1 MKKRIIS
8 VILMMAMILSVGC
21 KKKAKTESSESSES
35 TTESTTESMTEKT
48 ESETDPETTPSTT
61 EKPDPDSFSFT
72 KDNYPV
78 IDGSTSTKPMATA
91 ITSVLLGIPREE
103 ADSMLEFHKTTR
115 SFSYLMDREAK
126 LLICAEPAQSVFDE
140 MKERKFEYEMEAFS
154 AEALVFVVNASN
166 PVESLTTE
174 QIQKIYTGKIK
185 NWKEVG
191 GEDKEIVAVQRNKTA
206 GSQVMMENLVMGD
219 LQMMTA
225 PEELMPGDMGGLI
238 NVVKS
243 YDNSA
248 GAIGYTPYYYATKM
262 KMADGLKILK
272 VDGVMPEKTTI
283 AKGEYPFRTS
293 YFAVIPKDTAEDAP
307 ARILFNWI
315 LSEEGQKL
323 AEMEG
328 YVPAASASVSKN
340 KVKVHVN
347 WASYQPAEVPD
358 PVYTRLKDELITD
371 FIPSSDYGRIYP
383 FAGAAKM
390 AEWGSAS
397 STKGFFDQSGRIVC
411 DAVYDYVYK
420 ISDKTYVVKQYIKG
434 DSEYP
439 EERLGFVSTD
449 GKYYTG
455 VKYYSYISLGNDK
468 YLLAEKTSDGFK
480 VYPFDA
486 ASGKT
491 GDPASYKMDF
501 TLEGYYPDMP
511 IQRIIKDRV
520 LVFADT
526 ETGNCAL
533 AVDGTTGKKVAFPD
547 GIRLEDTMGN
557 LFYGYDENN
566 DSYAH
571 HYYDYTGKEIK
582 LDKVEY
588 ISELDRNTLL
598 MKWEDMDD
606 AGWNLTDADGNIVA
620 SLEDKGKTI
629 QEFWEKDGKFV
640 ALKRTGVEVYDRKLK
655 LISSTSFD
663 HEDQYQ
669 IVYGQDDYYSNRFS
683 SKIDK
688 DIILIKQQ
696 SEKTYLLDITTG
708 KNAEYD
714 GMYDV
719 TMVPGYVIL
728 STSGGVDHSWMIL
741 NCKDLSLLTEGKGYA
756 QIFEDEVTHEY
767 YMSVGEGWDTKTLSI
782 VEVSTGKTVIDDLT
796 NPRGDYLY
804 VDGIYDGK
812 VLYHTVWKVAE
823 YSDGTNS
830 STTMTDRD
838 GKVLFLYNTVHLPE
852 D

>member
-8 VILMMAMILSVGC
+8 VVLMMAMILSVGC

-48 ESETDPETTPSTT
+48 ESETEPETTPSTT
-61 EKPDPDSFSFT
+61 GNPEPDSFSFT

-91 ITSVLLGIPREE
+91 ITSVLLGMPRAE
-103 ADSMLEFHKTTR
+103 ADKMLEFHKTSR
-115 SFSYLMDREAK
+115 SFTYLMDGEASI
-126 LLICAEPAQSVFDE
+126 LICAEPAQSVFDE
-140 MKERKFEYEMEAFS
+140 MKERNFEYEMEAFS
-154 AEALVFVVNASN
+154 AEALVFVVNVNN

-174 QIQKIYTGKIK
+174 QIRKIYTGEIK

-191 GEDKEIVAVQRNKTA
+191 GEDKEIVAVQRNETA
-206 GSQVMMENLVMGD
+206 GSQVMMKNLVMGD

-272 VDGVMPEKTTI
+272 VDGIMPDKTTI

-293 YFAVIPKDTAEDAP
+293 YFAVIPKDTPEDAP

-315 LSEEGQKL
+315 LSEDGQRL

-328 YVPAASASVSKN
+328 YVPAASASAPKN
-340 KVKVHVN
+340 KEKVHVN
-347 WASYQPAEVPD
+347 WSSYEPAEVPD
-358 PVYTRLKDELITD
+358 PVYTRLKDDLISD

-383 FAGAAKM
+383 FV
-390 AEWGSAS
+390 GSVKVAQWES
-397 STKGFFDQSGRIVC
+397 SSSMKGFFDASGRIIC
-411 DAVYDYVYK
+411 DAVYDHIYQ
-420 ISDKTYVVKQYIKG
+420 ISEKLYLVAHYRTDASG
-434 DSEYP
+434 YP

-455 VKYYSYISLGNDK
+455 VKYYSYIGLGNDK

-486 ASGKT
+486 VSGKT

-511 IQRIIKDRV
+511 IIRIIKGRV
-520 LVFADT
+520 LVFGDT

-533 AVDGTTGKKVAFPD
+533 AVDGTTGKPIPLPD
-547 GIRLEDTMGN
+547 GVYLSDNIGNIFSSYPEDADAIT
-557 LFYGYDENN
+557 
-566 DSYAH
+566 S
-571 HYYDYTGKEIK
+571 HYYDYLGKEIK
-582 LDKVEY
+582 FDKVEY
-588 ISELDRNTLL
+588 ISELDSNTLL
-598 MKWEDMDD
+598 MKWRDMNA

-620 SLEDKGKTI
+620 SLEDK
-629 QEFWEKDGKFV
+629 EKAVLDFFERDGQFIAIK
-640 ALKRTGVEVYDRKLK
+640 KNSVEIYDMQMK
-655 LISSTSFD
+655 LISTASLD
-663 HEDQYQ
+663 HADEYQ
-669 IVYGQDDYYSNRFS
+669 IVNGLYSYYTGNFS
-683 SKIDK
+683 LGSDK
-688 DIILIKQQ
+688 DLIVLRQD
-696 SEKTYLLDITTG
+696 SGKTCLVNTASG
-708 KNAEYD
+708 KKVEVAGTYD
-714 GMYDV
+714 A

-728 STSGGVDHSWMIL
+728 CSFGSDDYSWKIL
-741 NCKDLSLLTEGKGYA
+741 NNKDLSILTEGKGYA
-756 QIFEDEVTHEY
+756 HICKDEITQEY
-767 YMSVGEGWDTKTLSI
+767 YLSVGDEWDTKNASI
-782 VEVSTGKTVIDDLT
+782 ISISTGKTVIEDLS
-796 NPRGDYLY
+796 NPRGDYIW

-812 VLYHTVWKVAE
+812 VLYHTTWKLFS
-823 YSDGTNS
+823 YSDGTCS
-830 STTMTDRD
+830 STTMTDKD
-838 GKVLFLYNTVHLPE
+838 GKVLFLYNTVNLPE